1 MGKVKA
7 RMMDMELDCDSL
19 TDEEFFA
26 KYLETKKDFL
36 EEYNKYQN
44 QEKARAKY
52 FEARKN
58 LMEAF
63 NKDQNGEEV
72 NDE

>member
-26 KYLETKKDFL
+26 KYLETKKDIL

-44 QEKARAKY
+44 QEKARVKY
-52 FEARKN
+52 FEARKD

>member
-36 EEYNKYQN
+36 QFMKEYNRYQN
-44 QEKARAKY
+44 R
-52 FEARKN
+52 
-58 LMEAF
+58 
-63 NKDQNGEEV
+63 EEV

>member
-19 TDEEFFA
+19 TDEEFFT

-36 EEYNKYQN
+36 EVYNKYQN
-44 QEKARAKY
+44 QEKARVKY
-52 FEARKN
+52 LEARKN
-58 LMEAF
+58 LLEEF

>member
-44 QEKARAKY
+44 RE
-52 FEARKN
+52 
-58 LMEAF
+58 
-63 NKDQNGEEV
+63 DV

>member
-44 QEKARAKY
+44 
-52 FEARKN
+52 
-58 LMEAF
+58 
-63 NKDQNGEEV
+63 GEEV
-72 NDE
+72 NDEYPKINFLHRRRSI

>member
-19 TDEEFFA
+19 TDEEFFV

-44 QEKARAKY
+44 R
-52 FEARKN
+52 
-58 LMEAF
+58 
-63 NKDQNGEEV
+63 EEV

>member
-7 RMMDMELDCDSL
+7 RMIDMELDCDSL

-44 QEKARAKY
+44 GEKSS
-52 FEARKN
+52 
-58 LMEAF
+58 
-63 NKDQNGEEV
+63 
-72 NDE
+72 DE

>member
-26 KYLETKKDFL
+26 KYFETIIDFL

-44 QEKARAKY
+44 
-52 FEARKN
+52 
-58 LMEAF
+58 
-63 NKDQNGEEV
+63 GEEV

>member
-26 KYLETKKDFL
+26 KYLE
-36 EEYNKYQN
+36 
-44 QEKARAKY
+44 
-52 FEARKN
+52 ARKD
-58 LMEAF
+58 LLEAF